1 MKIINQTNDRMI
13 KFVEFD
19 TEKNWI
25 SDFPNKNWCLIIIAD
40 EKNTNYFDEI
50 IRKSIDK
57 NVGYICGVG
66 KQNELIHKMADEEI
80 EFRNVDIDN
89 YYLPEHV
96 IMTIG
101 EKDFD
106 NGIWFGLN
114 LTYNS
119 ETDINEIIILDVT
132 KNALSKTIELIDKFE
147 KGYFPD

>member
-1 MKIINQTNDRMI
+1 MI